1 MIYRRLLKLILLS
14 LLALITT
21 VGIPTL
27 SAQPIPETSSLMT
40 QLAPAQRL
48 LEQGMVFYESEQ
60 YSQAAAVWLQ
70 AASQGNSLTQAL
82 VLSYLSLAYQHLGQW
97 EQAENAIAQS
107 LTLLNNHDNSVNSPL
122 YLEIL
127 AKALNTQ
134 GRLQWATGQLEA
146 ALATWKAATRTYL
159 TVGDDEGIVIS
170 SINQAQAMQALGLSR
185 QAEKQLQQVN
195 DYLNQQP
202 NTELKVTG
210 WQHLG
215 NGYRRVGKLNES
227 LAVLTQS
234 LELALNPKA
243 KRLTLLE
250 LGNTERAL
258 ADKALAQG
266 IEAEAQIHTQ
276 AAIEYYQQAASI
288 DLSAQLQPQ
297 LNQLSLWVE
306 LGEWSKATELYP
318 QIQQSLK
325 PLPPSR
331 TTIYARLNFAR
342 SLTCMRP
349 GLDTEMVVCGS
360 RDRTPQSAQ
369 FNHTGKTPSWQEIAQ
384 ILATAIQDAQTLH
397 DKRAES
403 YALGQLALLYELNG
417 QWLEA
422 QHLTQQAIL
431 SIEEMTSPD
440 IRYRW
445 EWQLGRLL
453 RKQGD
458 IKSAIAGYTTA
469 VETLKSVRQNVLTIN
484 PEVQFSF
491 RDNVEPLYRE
501 FVDLLLRT
509 DDTTAPSQD
518 NLQQAIQM
526 IDSLQLA
533 ELENFLGCNLSSRVQ
548 VDQNLDQI
556 DPHAAFIYPILLDN
570 RLDVIYR
577 FPGQPLRHYTNSVEP
592 TAVKKTLRELRK
604 ALLRIQPEKLIEKSQ
619 VVYQWLIAPIE
630 EQLQNSDEIKT
641 LVFVLDG
648 DLRNIPM
655 ATLYDPKTNEYL
667 IQKKYALVLL
677 PSAQLF
683 DLQAQ
688 SGQVN
693 ILGAGISQE
702 LEVEDRKFKA
712 LNITQE
718 LEEIAKIS
726 SSQILLDSDFT
737 QPNFEQTINSTSF
750 SIIHLATHGNFS
762 SDPEETYLL
771 IHGADKNSGKL
782 LKARDLNSLLR
793 SSNEKTFT
801 PVELLVLSACQ
812 TAEGDNRATLG
823 LAGLAIRAGVRST
836 LATLWQVRDESTVK
850 LMENFYRELNQPGVT
865 KAEALHRAQQAL
877 FKDVNYKIPFYWA
890 PYVLVGNWL

>member
-1 MIYRRLLKLILLS
+1 MIDQRLLKLILLS
-14 LLALITT
+14 LLALLTT

-27 SAQPIPETSSLMT
+27 SAQPIPEPSSIIT
-40 QLAPAQRL
+40 QPDPAQRL

-60 YSQAAAVWLQ
+60 FSKAAAVWLQ
-70 AASQGNSLTQAL
+70 AANQGNSLTQAL

-97 EQAENAIAQS
+97 DQAENAIADS
-107 LTLLNNHDNSVNSPL
+107 LTLLKNPDNSANSQL

-159 TVGDDEGIVIS
+159 KVGDGEGIVIS
-170 SINQAQAMQALGLSR
+170 SINQAQAMQGLGLSR

-202 NTELKVTG
+202 DTELKVTG

-215 NGYRRVGKLNES
+215 NGYRRVGKLKES
-227 LAVLTQS
+227 LEVLTQS
-234 LELALNPKA
+234 LKLPLNPKA

-258 ADKALAQG
+258 ADKSLAIG
-266 IEAEAQIHTQ
+266 KEAEAQIHTQ
-276 AAIEYYQQAASI
+276 AAIEYYQQAASL

-297 LNQLSLWVE
+297 LNQLSLWVA

-318 QIQQSLK
+318 QIEQSLTK
-325 PLPPSR
+325 LPPSR
-331 TTIYARLNFAR
+331 STIYARLNFAR
-342 SLTCMRP
+342 SLTCMLP
-349 GLDTEMVVCGS
+349 GLETEVVICGS
-360 RDRTPQSAQ
+360 RDRTE

-384 ILATAIQDAQTLH
+384 ILATAVQEAQTLQ
-397 DKRAES
+397 DKKSQS

-422 QHLTQQAIL
+422 QKLTQQAIL
-431 SIEEMTSPD
+431 IIEEIPSPD

-445 EWQLGRLL
+445 EWQLGRLSK
-453 RKQGD
+453 KQGE

-469 VETLKSVRQNVLTIN
+469 VETLQSVRQNVLTIN

-491 RDNVEPLYRE
+491 RDHVEPLYRE
-501 FVDLLLRT
+501 LVDLLLRT
-509 DDTTAPSQD
+509 DDTAEPSQD
-518 NLQQAIQM
+518 NLKRAIQM

-556 DPHAAFIYPILLDN
+556 DPHAAFIYPIILDD

-592 TAVKKTLRELRK
+592 TTVKKTLRRLRK
-604 ALLRIQPEKLIEKSQ
+604 ALLRYPGDVRQNAQ

-630 EQLQNSDEIKT
+630 EQLQNSDEIET

-655 ATLYDPKTNEYL
+655 ATLYDPKTKEYL

-677 PSAQLF
+677 PSTQLF
-683 DLQAQ
+683 DLQAK
-688 SGQVN
+688 SGQVKV
-693 ILGAGISQE
+693 LGAGISQE
-702 LEVEDRKFKA
+702 LDVENRKFKP
-712 LNITQE
+712 LNITPE
-718 LEEIAKIS
+718 LAQIAQIPS
-726 SSQILLDSDFT
+726 SKILLDSEFT
-737 QPNFEQTINSTSF
+737 QPNFEQTINSASF

-771 IHGADKNSGKL
+771 IHGSDQNSGKL
-782 LKARDLNSLLR
+782 LKAKELDSLLR
-793 SSNEKTFT
+793 SNNQKTFT
-801 PVELLVLSACQ
+801 PIELLVLSACQ

-836 LATLWQVRDESTVK
+836 LATLWQVGDESTVK

-865 KAEALHRAQQAL
+865 KAEALHRAQQTL
-877 FKDVNYKIPFYWA
+877 FKDVNYTIPSSWA